1 MQEVDQLRS
10 PIVRHLRVSPLDVYQ
25 RLVDHF
31 GLLYG
36 PAARQPWWPI
46 VSSNPQ
52 LEIIIGAVLVQQTR
66 WETVED
72 ALAHLYEAGLIELAA
87 LAQAAPELVATL
99 IFPCAFYRQKASGL
113 VALAN
118 AIRER
123 YGDVATML
131 RRPTATL
138 RAELLTLP
146 RIGQETA
153 DVIMLYAGQHPLFV
167 IDAYT
172 RRIFGRLM
180 PDQFPWER
188 AGYQRVQH
196 VLMSWLPIDAQLFAD
211 FHAQL
216 NELAVRYC
224 LSRPRCDGPP
234 ARRVYSRQPGRN
246 SFLDRHDGCPLRPMC
261 GWYQQHRQ

>member
-10 PIVRHLRVSPLDVYQ
+10 PIVSHLRVSPLDVYQ

-36 PAARQPWWPI
+36 PAARQPWWPVI
-46 VSSNPQ
+46 SSDPQ

-87 LAQAAPELVATL
+87 LAKAAPELVATL
-99 IFPCAFYRQKASGL
+99 IFPCAFYRQKAGGL

-167 IDAYT
+167 I
-172 RRIFGRLM
+172 
-180 PDQFPWER
+180 
-188 AGYQRVQH
+188 GYQHVQQ
-196 VLMSWLPIDAQLFAD
+196 VLMAQLPIDAQLFAD

-224 LSRPRCDGPP
+224 LSWPRCDGPP

-246 SFLDRHDGCPLRPMC
+246 SFLDRHDGCPLRPVC